1 MAPAAHAAG
10 DKETAGCD
18 LCSRALPQPRQL
30 LSRCARPAGSGAP
43 QPPQPLPRPRT
54 RSRPTAHI
62 PGPTASPLNPP
73 GSPACGRDAVLSPLL
88 SAGSCAAVAE
98 GSDEGEFPVRTDGC
112 RCAQRPSG
120 LLSHSGRC
128 EAPTHGVT
136 CACSGLAPQLD
147 LHGRLDSVCRGRRR
161 HGGAVSV
168 PHPATAPPGPHPFPP
183 ACPHLPPRRT
193 TAGPTRLPQHK
204 L

>member
-1 MAPAAHAAG
+1 MPGRPAPVRPSHPSRCPGRAPAP
-10 DKETAGCD
+10 D
-18 LCSRALPQPRQL
+18 
-30 LSRCARPAGSGAP
+30 RPPTSPA
-43 QPPQPLPRPRT
+43 PPQARSTRREAPRVAAMPCSHHCCLR
-54 RSRPTAHI
+54 
-62 PGPTASPLNPP
+62 
-73 GSPACGRDAVLSPLL
+73 
-88 SAGSCAAVAE
+88 AVARRSVE

-128 EAPTHGVT
+128 EAPTQGVT

-147 LHGRLDSVCRGRRR
+147 LHGRLDSVCRGRPR